1 MVLLTRKIMLSPEYL
16 DEKVLS
22 HHLVEILRKKTMNEC
37 TEKDGYVISLGKIKK
52 IVDAVVTSANTDII
66 FTVVFEAVTLKPKV
80 GDVLEG
86 NVCMIFDKGIFISIK
101 NKMKVLI
108 PENCLEG
115 YKYNPEKATFIKDK
129 KSVSNG
135 DILKVKVSGVK
146 YSKKNF
152 NCFGCL
158 C

>member
-16 DEKVLS
+16 DEKVVS
-22 HHLVEILRKKTMNEC
+22 HHLLEILRKKTMNEC
-37 TEKDGYVISLGKIKK
+37 TEKDGYIISLGKIKK
-52 IVDAVVTSANTDII
+52 VVDSIVTSANTDII
-66 FTVVFEAVTLKPKV
+66 FTVIVEAVTLKPKV

-86 NVCMIFDKGIFISIK
+86 SVCMIFDKGIFVIIK
-101 NKMKVLI
+101 NKMKILI
-108 PENCLEG
+108 PENSLQG
-115 YKYNPEKATFIKDK
+115 YKYNVEKGTFIKDK
-129 KSVSNG
+129 KSIVNG
-135 DILKVKVSGVK
+135 DVLKVKVSGVK